1 MPAILFVC
9 LANRYRSPLAA
20 AFFCKCLEQ
29 HADRAD
35 WIVGSAGTWAQPG
48 LPADSR
54 AVKDAR
60 EKGLDIKSHRSR
72 PITANLLFHS
82 NLVITMEGGQKE
94 ALQVEF
100 PSESKKICLLSEAVD
115 GVSYDIPD
123 PNDRDASHKD
133 IAKELFELILRGY
146 ENICDLAIRNQRI
159 IDLSSPPSN

>member
-20 AFFCKCLEQ
+20 AIFCKCLEQ
-29 HADRAD
+29 HADRDD

-60 EKGLDIKSHRSR
+60 ERGLDIKSHRSR
-72 PITANLLFHS
+72 PITANLLHHS

-100 PSESKKICLLSEAVD
+100 PAEGRKIFLLSEVVD
-115 GVSYDIPD
+115 GVSYDVPD
-123 PNDRDASHKD
+123 PNDLDASHKE
-133 IAKELFELILRGY
+133 IAKELEALIGRGFK
-146 ENICDLAIRNQRI
+146 NICNLALRASI
-159 IDLSSPPSN
+159 S